1 MPNRRALEPLGSY
14 PTRPFQYRRH
24 TLPQRRR
31 DAAGADN
38 EQGQHKRK
46 GEEDKR
52 VRASSGYLESRL
64 EDRGSWLGEAKRGM
78 DL

>member
-1 MPNRRALEPLGSY
+1 MPNRRALEPLGAYS
-14 PTRPFQYRRH
+14 TRPFQYRRH
-24 TLPQRRR
+24 TLSQRRR

-64 EDRGSWLGEAKRGM
+64 EDRGSWLG
-78 DL
+78 

>member
-1 MPNRRALEPLGSY
+1 MSNSRALEPLGAYS
-14 PTRPFQYRRH
+14 TRPFQYRRH
-24 TLPQRRR
+24 TLSQRRR

-46 GEEDKR
+46 GEEDCR
-52 VRASSGYLESRL
+52 VRASSGYLEGRL
-64 EDRGSWLGEAKRGM
+64 EDRGSWMGEAKGRV

>member
-1 MPNRRALEPLGSY
+1 MPDRRALEPLGAY

-24 TLPQRRR
+24 TLSQRRR

-38 EQGQHKRK
+38 EQGQYKRK

-52 VRASSGYLESRL
+52 V
-64 EDRGSWLGEAKRGM
+64 
-78 DL
+78 